1 MIPLNKWFVKGYRY
15 ILRRNMKKVI
25 LKIGSHR
32 IIARVAQ
39 TKNDRIKGLTSYKQ
53 LPENHGMLFVFETL
67 EKHCFWMKNTQIPLS
82 IAFLRNDG
90 TITKISDMQPYSLD
104 KHCANQPV
112 RYALEMNQ
120 DWFKNNKVNV
130 GKKITNRQY
139 FI

>member
-1 MIPLNKWFVKGYRY
+1 
-15 ILRRNMKKVI
+15 MKKVI
-25 LKIGSHR
+25 LKVGSHR
-32 IIARVAQ
+32 IIAQVAQ
-39 TKNDRIKGLTSYKQ
+39 TENDRIKGLMSYKQ
-53 LPENHGMLFVFETL
+53 LPENHGILFVFDTL
-67 EKHCFWMKNTQIPLS
+67 EKYCFWMKNTQIPLS

-112 RYALEMNQ
+112 RYALEMNR

-130 GKKITNRQY
+130 GNKIINRQY